1 MFHVKH
7 LEKLL
12 IKELIMLKTRLL
24 IALIIFSVLF
34 CFCKNKTDN
43 NKSDKQN
50 DITID
55 YDLGS
60 VEESSI
66 KTIHVFVALCDNKY
80 QGITRVSAALG
91 NGQNLNTNLYWGAL
105 YGIRT
110 YFKKSNEW
118 KLLKAQNKKGV
129 ILERLIF
136 KHNEKNYFLIADAYD
151 GKYIKQCTLDF
162 LNGSC
167 GNQKDALKINDKT
180 LGIGGNAA
188 LLAYIGHDGLMD
200 FQLSET
206 FLNTD
211 NIKRDII
218 ILACYS
224 KRYFGPV
231 LEQAG
236 VNPML
241 WTSNLMAPEAY
252 TLHDAL
258 SGYVIGESNEEIRE
272 RAAAAYARYQK
283 CSINAAKGLLVTE
296 NR

>member
-1 MFHVKH
+1 
-7 LEKLL
+7 
-12 IKELIMLKTRLL
+12 MLKTRFL
-24 IALIIFSVLF
+24 IVFIFFLVLF
-34 CFCKNKTDN
+34 YSCKNETDK

-60 VEESSI
+60 MEESSI

-105 YGIRT
+105 YGIHT

-118 KLLKAQNKKGV
+118 ELLKEQKKKGI
-129 ILERLIF
+129 ILERRIF

-162 LNGSC
+162 LNGSS
-167 GNQKDALKINDKT
+167 GNQKDALKINGKT
-180 LGIGGNAA
+180 LGTGGNAA

-224 KRYFGPV
+224 KRFFSPV
-231 LEQAG
+231 LEQAD
-236 VNPML
+236 VNPIL